1 MTDESRPRSGAQSVE
16 RALAL
21 LRHVEGAE
29 GGLGITELAR
39 RTGLSASTGHRLAR
53 ALVDE
58 GLLVQ
63 YPDSERYQL
72 GPALIALG
80 RKAEGRLGYEKA
92 LPLLEDLAETSGES
106 VNLGVRAGNDVRV
119 VLGVRSRHPLRF
131 DQAPGSRV
139 PLHVSAM
146 GKCLLAH
153 GGDLD
158 RQLAQLGEL
167 TEATSRT
174 ITDRTRLRAELEQ
187 VRRRGWAL
195 NDEERNLGVRA
206 IAAPVPGTTQ
216 PLGAVAIQGP
226 VFRLTDDRLPELAS
240 LLAETT
246 KRIAPLIGG

>member
-1 MTDESRPRSGAQSVE
+1 MTEERPRSGAQSVE
-16 RALAL
+16 RALTL

-29 GGLGITELAR
+29 DGLGITELAR

-53 ALVDE
+53 ALIDE

-63 YPDSERYQL
+63 LPGAERYQL

-80 RKAEGRLGYEKA
+80 RKAEQRLGYEKA
-92 LPLLEDLAETSGES
+92 LPLLEDLAAVSGES

-119 VLGVRSRHPLRF
+119 VLRVNSRHPLRF

-158 RQLAQLGEL
+158 RQLARLGEL
-167 TEATSRT
+167 TEATAHT
-174 ITDRTRLRAELEQ
+174 ITDRARLRAELED

-195 NDEERNLGVRA
+195 NDEERNVGVRA
-206 IAAPVPGTTQ
+206 IAAPVPGLDR

-226 VFRLTDDRLPELAS
+226 VFRLTDDRLPELAA

-246 KRIAPLIGG
+246 RKIAPLIGS